1 MKVFMHNRL
10 CVIHVNLLRFLGLT
24 TCTVGDKMYLHSK
37 TVLSVTCF
45 IIIRFSFILQ
55 ADTISDQPP
64 SLVTNPYQFV
74 PADAIRKGL
83 EGLIRAEVFI
93 NESGIVERCSVLT
106 SGSSF
111 TDSIT
116 ACVLQKCNFT
126 PAISNNQTVSSS
138 IDIELLYSPDS
149 LIPLFSTVVPVVSG
163 RVITKK
169 NDKPLKNVVVTIQY
183 SDTTEDHSLEIP
195 FTKFCTTIGKIP
207 GQHFENSLFST
218 KTDSIG
224 RFCFRL
230 LPQGHFTLRAY
241 NQKNEQLQIDTS
253 FIGNQE
259 LKLLFFSEDFG
270 ESDNEYEIE
279 IVGKNAG
286 KKVIDISEIEIS
298 RGMTHSIIEIL
309 KDQPSI
315 RTSSQSKAKMIVRS
329 ASPYDNLYYI
339 AGVPF
344 YSPYHFGGYSY
355 GEIDGIM
362 INTLNKISVETDEL
376 AGRYPSVSGV
386 LVKADPGINR
396 AHGKRK
402 SRPELN
408 IELGSS
414 GIDFIGS
421 IKPKTR
427 AYQIGISAPNS
438 YSLEA
443 FKYKNILSNDALLG
457 IGFPATF
464 SNLTFTA
471 QSSGKSVNES
481 FFSWLS
487 FDAFFTYGEEFSFK
501 EHLRPWGMASYSLSS
516 TGKLNWDFSLGGSH
530 QYFSDGK
537 RVGRNAYLTVATI
550 SNGALTFNVDEIHF
564 GDITLD
570 MEIRGEGRRWR
581 GDVKQRDIQGDP
593 DSFTD
598 ISEEGLVSFH
608 GGLTKNFGDL
618 LLKANLLVSST
629 IFESEPVFAA
639 DPGIFLTYQP
649 ENWDVGFNIGKVTS
663 YPDFRGI
670 PDKSFRKK
678 MISSVVSSMPFHFNK
693 LSKIIIGFQP
703 FARWQDL
710 CPQMDPEKFI
720 WDTAA
725 TTKLLAKGVEA
736 SCEVQLAPWISLN
749 TNVNITDAQ
758 RKKHGNN
765 YIYEWESPYAV
776 TCGSHLTFLKERLHT
791 YLSWQKRS
799 GTFYY
804 DFSTSQYKRL
814 MPFDDYSISFQ
825 LRNKVTK
832 ERFFT
837 RFDGYVTV
845 ENFLDFPSIRNYYWD
860 KENNKIPII
869 SDRLFFHFGLKAAF
883 RL

>member
-1 MKVFMHNRL
+1 
-10 CVIHVNLLRFLGLT
+10 
-24 TCTVGDKMYLHSK
+24 MYLYEK
-37 TVLSVTCF
+37 NVFTLSFTIVASL
-45 IIIRFSFILQ
+45 SFFLH
-55 ADTISDQPP
+55 ADTLPDQPP
-64 SLVTNPYQFV
+64 SLITNPYQVV
-74 PADAIRKGL
+74 PSDAIRKGI
-83 EGLIRAEVFI
+83 EGVTRAEVFI

-106 SGSSF
+106 SVSTFS
-111 TDSIT
+111 DSIT
-116 ACVLQKCNFT
+116 VSALERCKFS
-126 PAISNNQTVSSS
+126 PAISNNQAVPSSME
-138 IDIELLYSPDS
+138 IELLYNPDS
-149 LIPLFSTVVPVVSG
+149 LVALFGDVVPIVSG
-163 RVITKK
+163 RIISRK
-169 NDKPLKNVVVTIQY
+169 NDKPLKNATLTVQFL
-183 SDTTEDHSLEIP
+183 DTTEDHSLEIP
-195 FTKFCTTIGKIP
+195 FTKYCILVGKIV
-207 GQHFENSLFST
+207 GQHFENTLFST
-218 KTDSIG
+218 QTDSNG
-224 RFCFRL
+224 YFCFRL
-230 LPQGHFTLRAY
+230 LPQGHVTLRAY
-241 NQKNEQLQIDTS
+241 NQKNEQLNIDTS
-253 FIGNQE
+253 IVGIQKI
-259 LKLLFFSEDFG
+259 KLMLFSEDFE
-270 ESDNEYEIE
+270 ESDNQFEIE
-279 IVGKNAG
+279 VVGKDAG
-286 KKVIDISEIEIS
+286 KKIIDISKNEIS
-298 RGMTHSIIEIL
+298 NGMTHSMIEIL

-344 YSPYHFGGYSY
+344 YSPYHFGGYNY

-396 AHGKRK
+396 AEGKRK

-414 GIDFIGS
+414 SIDFLGS
-421 IKPKTR
+421 IKPKTH

-443 FKYKNILSNDALLG
+443 FKYKNLLTNDALLG

-464 SNLTFTA
+464 SNLTFTT
-471 QSSGKSVNES
+471 QSKDNSVNKS

-487 FDAFFTYGEEFSFK
+487 FDAFFTYGEEFSYK
-501 EHLRPWGMASYSLSS
+501 EHFRPWGMASYSLSS

-530 QYFSDGK
+530 QYFADGK
-537 RVGRNAYLTVATI
+537 RTGRNAYLTIATI
-550 SNGALTFNVDEIHF
+550 SNGALTFNVDEIHI
-564 GDITLD
+564 GDIALD
-570 MEIRGEGRRWR
+570 MEIRGEGRQWR
-581 GDVKQRDIQGDP
+581 GDVRQRDIQGDP
-593 DSFTD
+593 VSFTD
-598 ISEEGLVSFH
+598 KSEEGLISLH

-639 DPGIFLTYQP
+639 DPGILLIYQP
-649 ENWDVGFNIGKVTS
+649 ENWDAGFSVGKITS

-678 MISSVVSSMPFHFNK
+678 RISSVVSSVPFHFNK
-693 LSKIIIGFQP
+693 FSKIKIGFQP

-725 TTKLLAKGVEA
+725 TTKLLAKGAEA
-736 SCEVQLAPWISLN
+736 SCEVQLAPWISFN
-749 TNVNITDAQ
+749 TNVIVTDAQ
-758 RKKHGNN
+758 RRKNEN
-765 YIYEWESPYAV
+765 DYIYEWDSPYTAAI
-776 TCGSHLTFLKERLHT
+776 GSHLTFLKERLHT
-791 YLSWQKRS
+791 YLNWQKRS

-814 MPFDDYSISFQ
+814 MPFDDYSVSFQ
-825 LRNKVTK
+825 LHNKVNK